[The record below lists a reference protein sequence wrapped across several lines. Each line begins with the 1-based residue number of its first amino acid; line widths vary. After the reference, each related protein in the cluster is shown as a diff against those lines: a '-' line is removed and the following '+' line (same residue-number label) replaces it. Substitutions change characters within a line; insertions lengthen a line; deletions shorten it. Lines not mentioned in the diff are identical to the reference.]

1 MLFIFLLLIS
11 LVNKQLIF
19 SEQKHSLWWNTWV
32 CSCDKNIHSLIVS
45 SYIRWADHPHNSYT
59 DHHLADHPQPSH
71 HHLAMF
77 LTKAAAII
85 LIISAATARQ
95 SQPFTPRPR
104 FYDEFTTGD
113 DNRGNNLGKLSQL
126 QLNHSTTSISNADKK
141 VTLCTTTSSSPD
153 YYPTFSLQNPFF
165 AKKKQSPIR

>member
-1 MLFIFLLLIS
+1 
-11 LVNKQLIF
+11 
-19 SEQKHSLWWNTWV
+19 
-32 CSCDKNIHSLIVS
+32 
-45 SYIRWADHPHNSYT
+45 
-59 DHHLADHPQPSH
+59 
-71 HHLAMF
+71 MF

-126 QLNHSTTSISNADKK
+126 QLNHSAISISNADKK
-141 VTLCTTTSSSPD
+141 VALCTTTSSSPD

-165 AKKKQSPIR
+165 AKKKTESNTLKIYQDMKFLSWKKHFQKEARRSLTQNTLPRTIWGWI